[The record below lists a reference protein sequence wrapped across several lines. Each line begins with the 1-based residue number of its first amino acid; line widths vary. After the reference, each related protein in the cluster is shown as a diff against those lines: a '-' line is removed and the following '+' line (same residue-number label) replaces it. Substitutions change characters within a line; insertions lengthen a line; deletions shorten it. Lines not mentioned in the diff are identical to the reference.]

1 MPITYMMM
9 PLNPSQHLVS
19 LIALLLLSFFALTA
33 TSSYAAESGSV
44 GTVSFTRGTVAA
56 TNAGLEA
63 RLLGK
68 DAAVFEGDNIQT
80 SERSFVI
87 IAFMDGT
94 KITIRPNSNFT
105 VSQFSNEDGKKTAKL
120 ALHKGGIRASSGDIA
135 DSSPD
140 DFQITTP
147 TTTIKAQQADY
158 SVRVCEGAQCQQE
171 DDKLKK
177 GAITPAHD
185 VIARVVEI
193 KGDVSASGGDISQD
207 ARPLTLGAPLYS
219 ADVLKSEANGF
230 AVVVFKDK
238 GRITLQED
246 ASFAISEYHLNET
259 GTQDKAFFKL
269 IEGGMRVLTGSIGKE
284 NNDDYEVDTL
294 VATIGIRGTGF
305 DLVQQDTG
313 LSSKVWLGTIAQT
326 NEAGTTEITAVT
338 SNHIKD
344 KFSKPT
350 PIKDDDSAFAT
361 AAPRPDLV
369 KVPNEPE
376 LFKTMPLDLSKP
388 GTYVDVHDGHVRV
401 QGSDGVYLDLG
412 KNESSYTND
421 AGMSV
426 RLETPPKFM
435 AQDPYPLPSEGF
447 SENLAELGT
456 YSLLNEDYAL
466 TASGQVFQCECAQ

>member
-1 MPITYMMM
+1 MIK
-9 PLNPSQHLVS
+9 LNFSNYFMSVM
-19 LIALLLLSFFALTA
+19 AVLLASFFVL
-33 TSSYAAESGSV
+33 SGSPSYAVESGAV
-44 GTVSFTRGTVAA
+44 GTVSFARGTVAA
-56 TNAGLEA
+56 TNAGQEA

-87 IAFMDGT
+87 IAFLDGT
-94 KITIRPNSNFT
+94 KITIRPISSFS
-105 VSQFSNEDGKKTAKL
+105 VSQFSNEEGKKTAKL

-135 DSSPD
+135 GSNPD

-158 SVRVCEGAQCQQE
+158 SVRVCEGTQCQSE

-177 GAITPAHD
+177 GAVTPAND
-185 VIARVVEI
+185 VIARIVEI
-193 KGDVSASGGDISQD
+193 KGDVSAVSGDDLSQNS
-207 ARPLTLGAPLYS
+207 RPLTLGAPLYS

-230 AVVVFKDK
+230 AVIVFKDK
-238 GRITLQED
+238 GRITLQEG
-246 ASFAISEYHLNET
+246 ASFAISEYRLNET
-259 GTQDKAFFKL
+259 AKQDKAFFKL

-284 NNDDYEVDTL
+284 NNDDYEVGTP

-305 DLVQQDTG
+305 DLVQQTTG

-326 NEAGTTEITAVT
+326 NEAGTTEISAVT

-350 PIKDDDSAFAT
+350 PIKDDDSTFAT

-401 QGSDGVYLDLG
+401 QGSDGIYLDLG

-421 AGMSV
+421 AGVSV

-447 SENLAELGT
+447 DENLAALGA
-456 YSLLNEDYAL
+456 YSLLNEDFAL
-466 TASGQVFQCECAQ
+466 KSSGQVFQCECAQ